1 MPRDRTAPIRESTT
15 ARPRSRF
22 SVPRGLIAG
31 TLVATALVWGY
42 RHRVPRR

>member
-1 MPRDRTAPIRESTT
+1 MPRDRTAPTRKSTT
-15 ARPRSRF
+15 ARPRF